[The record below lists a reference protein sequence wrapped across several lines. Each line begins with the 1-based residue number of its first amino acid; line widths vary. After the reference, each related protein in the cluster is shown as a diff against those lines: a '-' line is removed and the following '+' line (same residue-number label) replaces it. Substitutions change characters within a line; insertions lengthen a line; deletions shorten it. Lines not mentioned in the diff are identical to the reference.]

1 MFLKYIWSQSGAE
14 KQKIQEQEQQ
24 EQQQQSNS
32 KDRVALHARGQK
44 YQFGKAQITFN

>member
-14 KQKIQEQEQQ
+14 KQKIQ

-44 YQFGKAQITFN
+44 SSV